1 MLNHAPINFFSSLF
15 STKNHVY
22 FSLSL
27 PNLHQTPA
35 FVFVIF
41 YFFSQSKNKSL
52 CVSEWPLWLV
62 TAMGHSRLY
71 IISLKH
77 QLPIFNIIK

>member
-1 MLNHAPINFFSSLF
+1 MLNHALINFFS
-15 STKNHVY
+15 
-22 FSLSL
+22 LSFIQKPFL
-27 PNLHQTPA
+27 LLLNLQTPA

-41 YFFSQSKNKSL
+41 YFSSQSKNKSL